1 MANGRKNGNYLAGLL
16 VAGALLVGGLLFDGS
31 AVAQGM
37 DGDKGTTLT
46 GTVTDLACG
55 LTHKMQGMSAKECTL
70 GCVKM
75 GSNYALV
82 VGGKVYTLW
91 VKGATAGKTLAELA
105 GGQAKVTGKVDGNT
119 IFVNSLAHI

>member
-1 MANGRKNGNYLAGLL
+1 MANCRAKRNYLAGLL
-16 VAGALLVGGLLFDGS
+16 VASALLVGGVLFDGS
-31 AVAQGM
+31 AMAQGM
-37 DGDKGTTLT
+37 DKGTTLT

-91 VKGATAGKTLAELA
+91 VKGAAAGETLAELA

-119 IFVNSLAHI
+119 IYVNSLAHI

>member
-1 MANGRKNGNYLAGLL
+1 MTNCRTKRNYLAGLL
-16 VAGALLVGGLLFDGS
+16 VASALLLGGMLFDGT

-37 DGDKGTTLT
+37 DKGTTLT

-55 LTHKMQGMSAKECTL
+55 IKHKMPGSAAQCTN

-82 VGGKVYTLW
+82 VGSKVYTLW
-91 VKGATAGKTLAELA
+91 VKGAAAGETLADLA

-119 IFVNSLAHI
+119 IFVNSVEHI

>member
-1 MANGRKNGNYLAGLL
+1 MANCRTKRNYLAGLL
-16 VAGALLVGGLLFDGS
+16 VASALLVGGMLLDGT
-31 AVAQGM
+31 AMAQNM
-37 DGDKGTTLT
+37 DKGTTLT

-70 GCVKM
+70 GCTKM

-91 VKGATAGKTLAELA
+91 VKGATAGETLAELA

-119 IFVNSLAHI
+119 IYVNSVAHI